1 MPVKYIPYY
10 PNTVEGQ
17 AILDNIT
24 RTQRVLRYRENDK
37 VYDRIKRGMP
47 YYELEPLENVDT
59 PTSGTGESDVY
70 SRQLFSVPVKFVWL
84 LVLAG
89 LMCKSREYLPLIHV
103 MWQIFLLTNYK

>member
-24 RTQRVLRYRENDK
+24 RTQRILRYRENDK

-47 YYELEPLENVDT
+47 YLVEVEPLKQSRPSDNLVIR
-59 PTSGTGESDVY
+59 GECIS
-70 SRQLFSVPVKFVWL
+70 
-84 LVLAG
+84 A
-89 LMCKSREYLPLIHV
+89 CAYLKE
-103 MWQIFLLTNYK
+103 QGY